1 MALTDSIKNLAEKLD
16 PIYEKING
24 GLIGVIATI
33 VGVITILVASL
44 LFYSVEPFTFYTHW
58 ISNLGGVVTNG
69 GQFPNG
75 SNIVFAI
82 GLITVGILAIPFMLY
97 VAKVLLDGEQKYS
110 ILVVIFVLFGIFT
123 LLGIIGVSLFDMKSQ
138 PILHVVFAAFFFLGS
153 FLMVFFY
160 GISLF
165 FNSEISWIHGV
176 FCLAVATVS
185 AIFLLT
191 LVPHIAQGG
200 DIAALIISTGPE
212 LYVSRFWEWMF
223 LFSIFSWL
231 FETAV
236 LMQKQD

>member
-16 PIYEKING
+16 PIYDKISG
-24 GLIGVIATI
+24 GLIGIIATI
-33 VGVITILVASL
+33 VGVITILGASL

-97 VAKVLLDGEQKYS
+97 VAKVILDGEQKYS
-110 ILVVIFVLFGIFT
+110 ILVVIFVLFGIIT
-123 LLGIIGVSLFDMKSQ
+123 LLGIVGVALFDMKSQ
-138 PILHVVFAAFFFLGS
+138 PILHVVFAALFFLGS
-153 FLMVFFY
+153 FLMVLIY
-160 GISLF
+160 SISLF
-165 FNSEISWIHGV
+165 FNSKISWLHGA
-176 FCLAVATVS
+176 FSLAIATVS

-200 DIAALIISTGPE
+200 DIAALIVSTGPE
-212 LYVSRFWEWMF
+212 LSVSRFWEWMF
-223 LFSIFSWL
+223 LFAIFSWL
-231 FETAV
+231 FETGV
-236 LMQKQD
+236 LMLKQQ